1 MATRKALLGLAI
13 LSTVLL
19 ATSAP
24 ALARS
29 RALTK
34 AAVDPSTCSISSLP
48 SFVDQGE
55 FANASSVAD
64 YVKVSCNPEYAGR
77 SVKVSATEL
86 FNRCSEKLEWVG
98 RVEWPILKFLGLIGV
113 GKSVTLRLDDAGN
126 TWAVVFAGPGCAG
139 GESLISAHLEAPP
152 FTTVTTGFTVL
163 APRVTP
169 PGATVLPSEITLGD
183 LASSFGAIVEVE
195 YPPVFAEDWVTINS
209 EQLAARCKIPPH
221 LIWFGPN
228 LHLLGFGA
236 ESSARVQLDNDGN
249 AFAVVFGAFS
259 CAAGT
264 SDIEAT
270 LEEAP
275 YTTYTTKLTLAPP
288 APPGP

>member
-1 MATRKALLGLAI
+1 MATRKALLGLGIMATI
-13 LSTVLL
+13 LF
-19 ATSAP
+19 ACSAP

-29 RALTK
+29 RAAVVP
-34 AAVDPSTCSISSLP
+34 AAGEAACTIGSLP

-55 FANASSVAD
+55 GASASSVAD

-77 SVKVSATEL
+77 SVKVTATEL
-86 FNRCSEKLEWVG
+86 FNRCSDKLEWVG
-98 RVEWPILKFLGLIGV
+98 RVEWPILKFLGLVGI

-152 FTTVTTGFTVL
+152 FSTVTTGFTVL

-169 PGATVLPSEITLGD
+169 PGASVSPSEITLGD
-183 LASSFGAIVEVE
+183 LASSFGAIVQVE
-195 YPPVFAEDWVTINS
+195 FPAVFAEDWVTINS

-228 LHLLGFGA
+228 LKLLGFGA
-236 ESSARVQLDNDGN
+236 ESSARVQLDDDGN

-259 CAAGT
+259 CAPGT
-264 SDIEAT
+264 SDIEAS

-275 YTTYTTKLTLAPP
+275 YTTFTTKLTLLAPQ
-288 APPGP
+288 PPGP

>member
-1 MATRKALLGLAI
+1 MARRKALLGLAI
-13 LSTVLL
+13 TAAVLL
-19 ATSAP
+19 ACSAP

-29 RALTK
+29 RA
-34 AAVDPSTCSISSLP
+34 AAVPAVEESPCRISSLP

-55 FANASSVAD
+55 FASASSVAD

-77 SVKVSATEL
+77 AVKVSATQL

-98 RVEWPILKFLGLIGV
+98 RVEWPILKFLGLVGI

-139 GESLISAHLEAPP
+139 GESLISSHLEAPP
-152 FTTVTTGFTVL
+152 FSTVTTGFTIL

-169 PGATVLPSEITLGD
+169 PGASVLPNEITLGD
-183 LASSFGAIVEVE
+183 LASSFGAIVQVE
-195 YPPVFAEDWVTINS
+195 FPPVFAEDWVTINS
-209 EQLAARCKIPPH
+209 EQLASRCKIPPH

-228 LHLLGFGA
+228 LKLLGFGA

-264 SDIEAT
+264 SDIEAS
-270 LEEAP
+270 LEQAP
-275 YTTYTTKLTLAPP
+275 YTTYTTKLTLLPP
-288 APPGP
+288 QPGP